1 MNISNRQRQML
12 ELLLSSKEEITAG
25 EVASEINVSTR
36 TVHRELAELE
46 PVLAAYGVSLVKKSG
61 VGIQLQGR
69 SRQLDELKQSLFRMH
84 KVDYTAEERKVLMLC
99 TLLEAD
105 EPIKLF
111 SLAYDLQVTV
121 PTVSH
126 DLDEL
131 EDLLEKHGLAL
142 IRRRGFGVMIRGS
155 EEDKRRMIGTLVM
168 HHLDDSVLFGK
179 ALGQA
184 LHPVTKRLLDLIGK
198 DNLMEVEQVLW
209 HLEEKR
215 PSDLSEE
222 AYTDLLIRLSV
233 AVRRMRQ
240 GKRVEAPEGTNS
252 SGRFG
257 SEDSEAQRVVRELS
271 DMLGLPFPPGEADY
285 VAGLLGGRRDSRSAG
300 PPPEE
305 DLSALEMAI
314 RLIAYMEDRTDIPFS
329 EDRILREGLVNHL
342 KPAVQRL
349 REGIPIRNPLLAQIK
364 KDYEQLFGQI
374 RQGAD
379 LAMAGLAVP
388 DEEIGYLVM
397 HFGAS
402 MERLKQFS
410 RNVKAIVVCTSGIG
424 SSRMLATRLE
434 KELPQVKILGHAS
447 WYEAARIPRA
457 AYDLIISTVDLPLD
471 PDQYIKLS
479 PLLTAEETEKLREF
493 IQKTALKRQPQ
504 AQASEAALPVKDGG
518 VARLRKFK
526 GYLDETVSLIE
537 QFRLFRLPPPARGRE
552 LRDTLRQAS
561 EAALPEAAPEAVEA
575 IVSQLIERERHGTQV
590 IPDTRLALFHT
601 RSEHIARPVLSLF
614 RLEQPLTLDPQ
625 HPGQVSQIMLML
637 APLRLADASLE
648 VLSEVSGLLLLPE
661 MIALL
666 EEGTVKEIRHFLANA
681 LLDFYQSKL
690 DTRRD
695 AE

>member
-1 MNISNRQRQML
+1 MNISNRQRHML
-12 ELLLSSKEEITAG
+12 ELLLSSKEEITAS

-46 PVLAAYGVSLVKKSG
+46 PVLAAFGVSLVKKSG
-61 VGIQLQGR
+61 VGIQLQGKP
-69 SRQLDELKQSLFRMH
+69 RQLDELKQSLLRMH
-84 KVDYTAEERKVLMLC
+84 QVDYTAEERKVLMLC

-131 EDLLEKHGLAL
+131 EHLLKKHGLAL

-155 EEDKRRMIGTLVM
+155 EENKRRMIGTLVM

-179 ALGQA
+179 TLSQT
-184 LHPVTKRLLDLIGK
+184 LPPVTKRLLDLIGK
-198 DNLMEVEQVLW
+198 DNLMEVEQALW
-209 HLEEKR
+209 HLEEKQ

-222 AYTDLLIRLSV
+222 AYTELLIRLSV
-233 AVRRMRQ
+233 AIRRMRQ
-240 GKRVEAPEGTNS
+240 GKRVEAPEGTNP

-257 SEDSEAQRVVRELS
+257 SEEPETQRMVRELT
-271 DMLGLPFPPGEADY
+271 DMLGMPFPPEEAGY
-285 VAGLLGGRRDSRSAG
+285 VAGLLGGRRGLRSEA
-300 PPPEE
+300 PEE

-314 RLIAYMEDRTDIPFS
+314 RLIAYMEERTGIPFS

-342 KPAVQRL
+342 QPAVQRL
-349 REGIPIRNPLLAQIK
+349 LEGMPIRNPLLAQIK
-364 KDYEQLFGQI
+364 KDYEQLFSQI

-379 LAMAGLAVP
+379 RVMTGLAVP

-397 HFGAS
+397 HFGAA

-410 RNVKAIVVCTSGIG
+410 RNVKAIIVCTSGIG
-424 SSRMLATRLE
+424 SSRMLAARLE

-447 WYEAARIPRA
+447 WYEAVRIPRA
-457 AYDLIISTVDLPLD
+457 AYDLIISTVDLPLE

-479 PLLTAEETEKLREF
+479 PLLTAEETERLRAF
-493 IQKTALKRQPQ
+493 IRKTALQRQRPPQPQ
-504 AQASEAALPVKDGG
+504 ESEAALPIKDE
-518 VARLRKFK
+518 VARLREFK
-526 GYLDETVSLIE
+526 SYLDEIVSLIE

-552 LRDTLRQAS
+552 LRDTLRKAS
-561 EAALPEAAPEAVEA
+561 EAALPDASPEAVEA

-614 RLEQPLTLDPQ
+614 RLKQPLTLEPQ
-625 HPGQVSQIMLML
+625 QPGQVSQILLML

-648 VLSEVSGLLLLPE
+648 VLSEVSGLLLVQE

-666 EEGTVKEIRHFLANA
+666 EEGTDKEIRHFLAGA

>member
-1 MNISNRQRQML
+1 MNISNRQRHML
-12 ELLLSSKEEITAG
+12 ELLLSSKEEITAS

-46 PVLAAYGVSLVKKSG
+46 PVLAAFGVSLVKKSG
-61 VGIQLQGR
+61 VGIQLQGKP
-69 SRQLDELKQSLFRMH
+69 RQLDELKQSLLRMH
-84 KVDYTAEERKVLMLC
+84 QVDYTAEERKVLMLC

-131 EDLLEKHGLAL
+131 EHLLKKHGLAL

-155 EEDKRRMIGTLVM
+155 EENKRRMIGTLVM

-179 ALGQA
+179 TLSQT
-184 LHPVTKRLLDLIGK
+184 LPPVTKRLLDLIGK

-240 GKRVEAPEGTNS
+240 GKRVEAPEGTNA

-257 SEDSEAQRVVRELS
+257 SEEPETQRMVRELT
-271 DMLGLPFPPGEADY
+271 DMLGMPFPPEEAGY
-285 VAGLLGGRRDSRSAG
+285 VAGLLGGRRGLRSEA
-300 PPPEE
+300 PEE

-314 RLIAYMEDRTDIPFS
+314 RLIAYMEERTGIPFS

-342 KPAVQRL
+342 QPAVQRL
-349 REGIPIRNPLLAQIK
+349 LEGMPIRNPLLAQIK
-364 KDYEQLFGQI
+364 KDYEQLFSQI

-379 LAMAGLAVP
+379 RVMTGLAVP

-397 HFGAS
+397 HFGAA

-410 RNVKAIVVCTSGIG
+410 RNVKAIIVCTSGIG
-424 SSRMLATRLE
+424 SSRMLAARLE

-447 WYEAARIPRA
+447 WYEAVRIPRA
-457 AYDLIISTVDLPLD
+457 AYDLIISTVDLPLE

-479 PLLTAEETEKLREF
+479 PLLTAEETERLRAF
-493 IQKTALKRQPQ
+493 IRKTALQRQRPPQPQ
-504 AQASEAALPVKDGG
+504 ESEAALPVKDE
-518 VARLRKFK
+518 VARLREFK
-526 GYLDETVSLIE
+526 SYLDEIVSLIE

-552 LRDTLRQAS
+552 LRDTLRKAS
-561 EAALPEAAPEAVEA
+561 EAALPDASPEAVEA

-614 RLEQPLTLDPQ
+614 RLKQPLTLEPQ
-625 HPGQVSQIMLML
+625 QPGQVSQILLML

-648 VLSEVSGLLLLPE
+648 VLSEVSGLLLVQE

-666 EEGTVKEIRHFLANA
+666 EEGTAKEIRHFLAGA